1 MGVDVLIDVFLE
13 SAAII
18 ADLELEQAEQT
29 PIGRQEALQLYS
41 YRVSAAD
48 SIARAMRSMPECP
61 YIAIDTEIESAQV
74 MCDVPFISVYDTLFE
89 SYLEM
94 ALLARSV
101 AKDFFDYA

>member
-1 MGVDVLIDVFLE
+1 MGVDALIDIFLE

-29 PIGRQEALQLYS
+29 PLGRREALQLYS
-41 YRVSAAD
+41 YRVSAAGSVAD
-48 SIARAMRSMPECP
+48 AIRRSPDHP
-61 YIAIDTEIESAQV
+61 FIAIDTEIDSAQG
-74 MCDVPFISVYDTLFE
+74 MCDLPFITPYDTLFE

-101 AKDFFDYA
+101 AKDFFEYA

>member
-18 ADLELEQAEQT
+18 ADLGLEQAEQT
-29 PIGRQEALQLYS
+29 PLGRREALQLYS

-48 SIARAMRSMPECP
+48 SVADAIRRTPDQP
-61 YIAIDTEIESAQV
+61 FIAIDTEIDSAQV
-74 MCDVPFISVYDTLFE
+74 MCDLPFITPYDNLFE

-101 AKDFFDYA
+101 AKDFFEYA